1 MATVKL
7 KYRSSCV
14 ANKEGSLYYQ
24 VIHNRVARQI
34 NTLYRIMPHEW
45 DSDNTAII
53 CRSESGERVP
63 INSILCKDCK
73 V

>member
-53 CRSESGERVP
+53 CRSESDERVP
-63 INSILCKDCK
+63 INNIL
-73 V
+73 

>member
-53 CRSESGERVP
+53 CRSESDERVP
-63 INSILCKDCK
+63 INSIL
-73 V
+73 

>member
-34 NTLYRIMPHEW
+34 NILYRIMPHEW

-53 CRSESGERVP
+53 CRSESGERVL
-63 INSILCKDCK
+63 INSIL
-73 V
+73 

>member
-45 DSDNTAII
+45 DSDNIAII

-63 INSILCKDCK
+63 INSIL
-73 V
+73 

>member
-34 NTLYRIMPHEW
+34 NTLYRIMPHEL
-45 DSDNTAII
+45 DSDNTARI

-63 INSILCKDCK
+63 INSIL
-73 V
+73 

>member
-34 NTLYRIMPHEW
+34 NILYRIMSHEW

-63 INSILCKDCK
+63 INSIL
-73 V
+73 

>member
-14 ANKEGSLYYQ
+14 ANKEGSLCYQ

-53 CRSESGERVP
+53 CRSESGERVL
-63 INSILCKDCK
+63 INSIL
-73 V
+73 

>member
-7 KYRSSCV
+7 KYRLSCV

-53 CRSESGERVP
+53 CRSESRERVP
-63 INSILCKDCK
+63 INSIL
-73 V
+73 

>member
-34 NTLYRIMPHEW
+34 NSLYRIMPHEW

-53 CRSESGERVP
+53 CRSESDERVP
-63 INSILCKDCK
+63 INSIL
-73 V
+73 

>member
-24 VIHNRVARQI
+24 VIHNPVARQI

-53 CRSESGERVP
+53 CRSESDERVP
-63 INSILCKDCK
+63 INSIL
-73 V
+73 

>member
-14 ANKEGSLYYQ
+14 ANKEVSLYYQ

-53 CRSESGERVP
+53 CRSESGERVL
-63 INSILCKDCK
+63 INSIL
-73 V
+73 

>member
-7 KYRSSCV
+7 KYRSSYV

-53 CRSESGERVP
+53 CRSESDERVP
-63 INSILCKDCK
+63 INSIL
-73 V
+73 